1 MCYNFV
7 MGENK
12 DADMMDLL
20 KSVST
25 ETLITLLS
33 SRGLTAQNVATLQ
46 SLRPAETT
54 GSSQATISTGGPK
67 EIKSSAEKFA
77 KAVVRKNAQGKLPAG
92 SKINGV
98 EINRSYVGGFYD
110 HGPDQMRLS
119 PLENNVSQLHSTIY
133 SNQDKLPDLMN
144 SHVVSVTPSE
154 TDHGNSILTIYFFQ
168 DRKQIDGRGWCTP
181 AHASTELPSGVMT
194 EFLGEISKNPD
205 LLEDFYQKTFVG
217 LDSQGGLPGMRR
229 IKADGFFIISGTKL
243 EEAGKVGKYD
253 TRAVDTFFSSLEKHQ
268 YQQGP
273 YGTGDA
279 FQPR

>member
-1 MCYNFV
+1 

-12 DADMMDLL
+12 DAATMDLL
-20 KSVST
+20 KGVST
-25 ETLITLLS
+25 ETLIALLS
-33 SRGLTAQNVATLQ
+33 SRGLTAQNIAALQ

-54 GSSQATISTGGPK
+54 GSSQTVIATGSPK
-67 EIKSSAEKFA
+67 EIKSSAEKFS

-119 PLENNVSQLHSTIY
+119 LLDSNVSQLHSALY

-154 TDHGNSILTIYFFQ
+154 TDRGNSVLTIYFFQ

-181 AHASTELPSGVMT
+181 AHISTELPSGVMT
-194 EFLGEISKNPD
+194 EFLGEISKKPD

-217 LDSQGGLPGMRR
+217 LDSQDGLPGMRR
-229 IKADGFFIISGTKL
+229 IKADGFFIISGAKL

-253 TRAVDTFFSSLEKHQ
+253 TRAMSTFFSSLEKHQ